1 VTFFGKEEKIIIF
14 EIKLKDKKIIF
25 GLKFNEGV
33 ENVSWLLHLHSNPAE
48 ESGKKL
54 SETR

>member
-48 ESGKKL
+48 ES
-54 SETR
+54 